1 MRALIQAVDAEAAYV
16 PVLVLF
22 DHEEV
27 GSLSARGA
35 WSTLLPD
42 VLERVVRAAGGDRED
57 LRRALADSMVAS
69 GDMAHATHPNY
80 PERHEPQHQIAMN
93 GGPVLK
99 INTSLGTR
107 RTLPARPRSCSPASR
122 PTCRCSA
129 S

>member
-1 MRALIQAVDAEAAYV
+1 MTHDLTPSRRIGLDRDLVSAPRLDNLGTSYAGVRALLHAVDGRTARVHV

-27 GSLSARGA
+27 GSVSARGA

-42 VLERVVRAAGGDRED
+42 VLERVVTAAGGDRED

-80 PERHEPQHQIAMN
+80 PS
-93 GGPVLK
+93 G
-99 INTSLGTR
+99 TSRSTR
-107 RTLPARPRSCSPASR
+107 SR
-122 PTCRCSA
+122 
-129 S
+129 